1 MKHSLSA
8 LTFLLLLAPSAIVAL
23 PSGVQDSSL
32 EIRAIT
38 SASVDA
44 KFKAK
49 GKQYFGVATD
59 KALLAGGSAAVIQ
72 RNFGQVSPENSMKWD
87 ATERKTTNSSP
98 LANPFANFHH

>member
-1 MKHSLSA
+1 MKYSLSA
-8 LTFLLLLAPSAIVAL
+8 LTSLLLLAPSAIVAL
-23 PSGVQDSSL
+23 PSGVQDSNL
-32 EIRAIT
+32 EPRAIT

-59 KALLAGGSAAVIQ
+59 KNLLAGGSAAVIQ

-87 ATERKTTNSSP
+87 ALERKTTNSSQ
-98 LANPFANFHH
+98 LADTFANFHH